1 MSESAKTVGAMDVF
15 LRMVERDDKAFKLA
29 PMSNIIGARKV
40 KLGTQVTIGVGD
52 DICLQ
57 IAEGSLVG
65 GFIFCDR
72 KRFEEVKAELVA
84 EATR

>member
-1 MSESAKTVGAMDVF
+1 MSTKTIGALDVF
-15 LRMVERDDKAFKLA
+15 ARMVERDDKAFKVA
-29 PMSNIIGARKV
+29 PMSEIIGARKV
-40 KLGTQVTIGVGD
+40 RAGTQVTIGVGD

-84 EATR
+84 EASR

>member
-1 MSESAKTVGAMDVF
+1 MSTKLITALDVF
-15 LRMVERDDKAFKLA
+15 SRMVATDDKAFRLA
-29 PMSNIIGARKV
+29 PMSEILGARKV
-40 KLGTQVTIGVGD
+40 RAGTQVTIGVGD

-72 KRFEEVKAELVA
+72 KRFEEVKAQIAA
-84 EATR
+84 EAAR